1 MLVMRIEYSDFS
13 INPAKQK
20 PNLFRL
26 ICNIKLIFRFV
37 FIWFFLF
44 SSLISF
50 SQKEGLNWFFGIN
63 AGLKFHQGYPEAI
76 TGALVTTEG
85 CSTISDKYGNLRFY
99 TDGVTVYT
107 RMHQVM
113 PNGTGLYGDPSST
126 QSGVIVPVP
135 GDTNIYYIFTVSNLN
150 KKSEGTGFRY
160 SKVDMRLN
168 FGNGDVTDKNILIF
182 ESTTERITSVKH
194 SNDYGIWVIGHEW
207 KSCKFRSYLV
217 TPDGIN
223 IEDPVISNVGHY
235 HGDSE
240 QMAKGYM
247 KVSPDGKKLAV
258 AIQGENLIQVF
269 DFNDTSGEITNPL
282 DLWMDD
288 QPYGVEFSREAHF
301 LYASERYGTWIY
313 QWDLEAGSVQ
323 QIIDSR
329 IIIGEFTEPYSLG
342 GAMQMASDGK
352 IYIAVKQ
359 KTYLSAINHPSLPGL
374 ESMFDEKAVF
384 LGSGHFCQWGLP
396 TFIQSYF
403 NNLWIEQENKC
414 QGDTLF
420 FSLNDTENIET
431 IKWDFG
437 DPESGTCNQSTE
449 FEAYHIYN
457 EAGYYQVMA
466 VLFYLEISDTLIKYV
481 DVLARPGVNLG
492 EDRAICE
499 GDSVVLSADGN
510 YLYCQWMDDPG
521 LSDTLYAVTNQ
532 GNYWIEVHDVCGTD
546 RDTVSVDVH
555 PLPAVDLGNDTIIK
569 YNASVQLCPG
579 QGYWGYTWQDGS
591 TSQQYLTH
599 SPGTFWVEVTN
610 EFGCKS
616 SDTVMIFP
624 ESFNIYLPT
633 AFSPNNDNVNDIFIP
648 KSTYEVD
655 FDYEIMIFNRY
666 GQMVFKSNS
675 FSEGWDGNYQ
685 NQPCPMEV
693 YTWFVIV
700 HPMVEN
706 SFYTG
711 QNLMKGNVTLLR

>member
-1 MLVMRIEYSDFS
+1 MRIEYSDFR

-26 ICNIKLIFRFV
+26 ICNFKLKCRIA
-37 FIWFFLF
+37 FIWIFLF
-44 SSLISF
+44 SCLISF
-50 SQKEGLNWFFGIN
+50 SQKEGLNWFFGLN
-63 AGLKFHQGYPEAI
+63 AGLKFHKGYPEAI

-150 KKSEGTGFRY
+150 KKAEGTGFRY

-168 FGNGDVTDKNILIF
+168 FGNGDVTNKNILIF

-207 KSCKFRSYLV
+207 ESSKFRSYLV

-223 IEDPVISNVGHY
+223 IDDPVISNVGLY
-235 HGDSE
+235 QGDSV
-240 QMAKGYM
+240 QRAKGYM

-258 AIQGENLIQVF
+258 AIQGGNLIQVF
-269 DFNDTSGEITNPL
+269 DFDDTSGEISNSF

-359 KTYLSAINHPSLPGL
+359 KTYLAAINHPSLPGM
-374 ESMFDEKAVF
+374 ESEFEEKAVF
-384 LGSGHFCQWGLP
+384 LGAEHFCQWGLP

-414 QGDTLF
+414 QGDTIF
-420 FSLNDTENIET
+420 FSLNDNENIET

-437 DPESGTCNQSTE
+437 DPESGINNQSTE
-449 FEAYHIYN
+449 FETYHIYN

-466 VLFYLEISDTLIKYV
+466 VLFYLENSDTLIKFVEILNKPSV
-481 DVLARPGVNLG
+481 DLG
-492 EDRAICE
+492 EDQAICE
-499 GDSVVLSADGN
+499 GDSVSLSAFGN
-510 YLYCQWMDDPG
+510 YSFCHWMDDPY
-521 LSDTLYAVTNQ
+521 LNDTLYVTNKE
-532 GNYWIEVHDVCGTD
+532 GNYWIEVNDVCGID
-546 RDTVSVDVH
+546 WDTVFVDVQ

-569 YNASVQLCPG
+569 MNTTIQLCPG
-579 QGYWGYTWQDGS
+579 QGYCGYTWQDGS
-591 TSQQYLTH
+591 SSQHYLTN
-599 SPGTFWVEVTN
+599 SPGTFWVDVTN

-616 SDTVMIFP
+616 SDTILIFP
-624 ESFNIYLPT
+624 ESFKIYLPT

-648 KSTYEVD
+648 ISPYEVD

-675 FSEGWDGNYQ
+675 ISEGWDGNYQ
-685 NQPCPMEV
+685 NLPCPVEV
-693 YTWFVIV
+693 YTWIV
-700 HPMVEN
+700 VVQPMVES
-706 SFYTG
+706 SFYAG
-711 QNLMKGNVTLLR
+711 QNMMKGNVTLLR